1 MMIAGTKHGD
11 YIVIKQSG
19 NDFELSD
26 GKQVIKLSE
35 ADIKKKAWD
44 KGELM
49 YKIPQPKK
57 AVKKKATT
65 KAKKK

>member
-1 MMIAGTKHGD
+1 MIVGTRHGD
-11 YIVIKQSG
+11 YMVLKQSG
-19 NDFELSD
+19 DMFELSD

-57 AVKKKATT
+57 AVKKKSTT